1 VKRSTQTE
9 YAPMRR
15 VLLKTPRDAFVS
27 TERIRRQWQ
36 QLGYTSE
43 PDLAR
48 AIDEHETL
56 VEKLRELGADP
67 QLLPEDDRVGIDSL
81 YPRDAAVIC
90 QRGAVLCRMGKKARR
105 VEPVAL
111 GEALVGFGIPI
122 LGAIESPGTLEG
134 GDVAWIDDQTLVA
147 GRGYRTN
154 DEGIRQLAILL
165 GPEVEVLRVPLP
177 HWRGPGDVFHLM
189 SMLSPLDEDLLL
201 VYSPLLPVPFRELLI
216 DRGYGLVEVPEE
228 EFGSMG
234 CNVLAVSPRCCIA
247 VSGNPETRARME
259 KAGVEVHVLDGSEI
273 CIKGEGGPT
282 CLTRPIERLS

>member
-1 VKRSTQTE
+1 MRKATQTE
-9 YAPMRR
+9 YAPLRR

-27 TERIRRQWQ
+27 TERVRQQWQ

-48 AIDEHETL
+48 ATDEHEAL
-56 VEKLRELGADP
+56 LEKLRELGADP
-67 QLLPEDDRVGIDSL
+67 LMLPEDDRVGIDSL
-81 YPRDAAVIC
+81 YPRDAAIIC

-111 GEALVGFGIPI
+111 GEALVSFGIPI

-154 DEGIRQLAILL
+154 DEGIRQLAMLL

-177 HWRGPGDVFHLM
+177 HWRGPGDVFHMM

-201 VYSPLLPVPFRELLI
+201 VYSPLLPVPFRELLV
-216 DRGYGLVEVPEE
+216 DRGYCLVEVPEE

-234 CNVLAVSPRCCIA
+234 CNVLTVSPRCCIA
-247 VSGNPETRARME
+247 VAGNPETRARME
-259 KAGVEVHVLDGSEI
+259 KAGVDVHVLDGSEI

-282 CLTRPIERLS
+282 CLTRPIERLP

>member
-1 VKRSTQTE
+1 MSRPTQTE
-9 YAPMRR
+9 YAPLGR
-15 VLLKTPRDAFVS
+15 VLLKAPREAFVS
-27 TERIRRQWQ
+27 EERIGQQWQ
-36 QLGYTSE
+36 QLGYSQAPE
-43 PDLAR
+43 LSR
-48 AIDEHETL
+48 AIDEHQIL

-67 QLLPEDDRVGIDSL
+67 HLLPEDARVGLDSL

-90 QRGAVLCRMGKKARR
+90 HKGAVLCRMGKPARQ

-111 GEALVGFGIPI
+111 GEALVELGIPV

-154 DEGIRQLAILL
+154 DEGIRQLAMIL

-177 HWRGPGDVFHLM
+177 HWRGPGDVFHMM

-201 VYSPLLPVPFRELLI
+201 VYSPLLPVPFRELLV
-216 DRGYGLVEVPEE
+216 DRGYQLVEVPDE
-228 EFGSMG
+228 EFESMA
-234 CNVLAVSPRCCIA
+234 CNVLAVSPRSCIA
-247 VSGNPETRARME
+247 VSGNPVTRSRME
-259 KAGVEVHVLDGSEI
+259 DAGVQVHLLDGHEI

-282 CLTRPIERLS
+282 CLTRPIDRMV